1 MLPNMLLEIISEL
14 LKLTVF
20 AGLAF
25 AGVLVILIWKKD
37 LKTKVSY
44 MRFFIQI
51 MALIGLFYLF
61 SCTNSLLLI
70 LFAIFTMTLI
80 LGRFFCG
87 WLCPFG
93 LYFDLVAVIRKR
105 LNVRYW
111 SLSEKLNRNL
121 NRFRYV
127 LLFFFIVLPF
137 ALSPI
142 EPWQW
147 ALAIFLTGPFKPISV
162 LLGPVEPLVIPWR
175 SVLKIYDLNI
185 SYPYAS
191 IITFYSGED
200 FALISVFV
208 FIALTLA
215 SSFIVRRFWCRFCP
229 TGASFAILN
238 KFRVF
243 KWIPLLRLNKVEEK
257 CTKCGICKRVC
268 PLRVTEVYDQ
278 KGGDIATSMCMLCL
292 RCVEMCPYED
302 CLKLNMAGR
311 TLFKSRNWLEPSKIK

>member
-1 MLPNMLLEIISEL
+1 MLLKIISEL

-20 AGLAF
+20 AGLVF
-25 AGVLVILIWKKD
+25 AGVLIILIWKKD

-44 MRFFIQI
+44 MRLFIQI

-70 LFAIFTMTLI
+70 LFTIFAMTLI

-137 ALSPI
+137 TLSPI

-162 LLGPVEPLVIPWR
+162 LLGPVEPLIIPWR
-175 SVLKIYDLNI
+175 SVLKIYDLNM

-191 IITFYSGED
+191 IIAFYSGED
-200 FALISVFV
+200 FALISILV
-208 FIALTLA
+208 FIALTIA

-238 KFRVF
+238 KFRGF
-243 KWIPLLRLNKVEEK
+243 KWIPFLRLNKVEEK

-268 PLRVTEVYDQ
+268 PLQVTEVYDQ
-278 KGGDIATSMCMLCL
+278 KGGDITTSLCMLCL
-292 RCVEMCPYED
+292 RCVEICPYED
-302 CLKLNMAGR
+302 CLKLNMVGR
-311 TLFKSRNWLEPSKIK
+311 TLFKSRNWLEPSKIR